1 MRRTLVLCVVTGLML
16 MLNSVWAE
24 DVHAPPWLR
33 TDAGTTLQWW
43 EFSTDANPTDP
54 EPGYNNTAGGV
65 PSVEITGGFLEGT
78 FWYDV
83 FNGYSG
89 VWGFEQE
96 MIATIPNFDELN
108 PVKEIWVQLT
118 YWADGIANLYALP
131 EGQSSELVVM
141 TLENSTALGG
151 DWYQA
156 TYSATLQP
164 NPTFEEIWVRPV
176 NCTLYVDELVI
187 DTICTVP
194 EPATICL
201 LGLGTLALLRRRRG

>member
-16 MLNSVWAE
+16 TLNSVWAE
-24 DVHAPPWLR
+24 DVNPPPWSR

-54 EPGYNNTAGGV
+54 EPGYNNTAGV
-65 PSVEITGGFLEGT
+65 PQVSLTGGFIENTVWWDIYQGHE
-78 FWYDV
+78 
-83 FNGYSG
+83 G
-89 VWGFEQE
+89 VWCFEEE
-96 MIATIPNFDELN
+96 MIASIPNFEQLN
-108 PVKEIWVQLT
+108 PVKEIWLQLT
-118 YWADGIANLYALP
+118 YWSDGIPNILALP

-141 TLENSTALGG
+141 TLENNTPLGD

-156 TYSATLQP
+156 TWSALLEP
-164 NPTFEEIWVRPV
+164 NPLFEELWIRPAH
-176 NCTLYVDELVI
+176 CTLYVDELVV

-201 LGLGTLALLRRRRG
+201 LGLGALALLRRRRG